1 MRKAGSYS
9 RLSACIFITPDFQG
23 KSLFFE
29 MFFQNLLN
37 ALQWGSFYALIALGY
52 SMVYGV
58 LLLINFAHGDIF
70 MVGAY
75 IGFFIATLLIGQQA
89 TLGLPPALIFG
100 VTVMATMI
108 LTAGV
113 GVTLERV
120 AYRPLR
126 RKGASRLYLVIT
138 ALMCGLILENGN
150 LALLGASRRNF
161 PEILPVGVHHL
172 WGVTF
177 TSTKIL
183 VIVATILVFALLET
197 IVRKTKLGMAMRAIS
212 YDKMAVPLM
221 GIPIDTVIVFTFI
234 LGSSMAAL
242 AGVLFAT
249 AYPVLEPYM
258 GALVGWKAFI
268 AAVLGGI
275 GEIRGAFVGGFL
287 LGFVEIFVA
296 AVFPST
302 LRDLIAFSILL
313 IFLSI
318 KPTGIFG
325 VARATKI

>member
-1 MRKAGSYS
+1 
-9 RLSACIFITPDFQG
+9 
-23 KSLFFE
+23 
-29 MFFQNLLN
+29 
-37 ALQWGSFYALIALGY
+37 
-52 SMVYGV
+52 MVYGV

-75 IGFFIATLLIGQQA
+75 VGFFAASFLLGKYA
-89 TLGLPPALIFG
+89 GLPPALVFCL
-100 VTVMATMI
+100 TVLITMI
-108 LTAGV
+108 ITSGV
-113 GVTLERV
+113 GVAIERV

-150 LALLGASRRNF
+150 LAVLGASRRSF
-161 PEILPVGVHHL
+161 PQLLSNATHIIGGVA
-172 WGVTF
+172 F
-177 TSTKIL
+177 TNIKVL
-183 VIVATILVFALLET
+183 VILTTLLVFVLLEI
-197 IVRKTKLGMAMRAIS
+197 IVHRTRIGMAMRAIS
-212 YDKMAVPLM
+212 YDRMAVPLM
-221 GIPIDTVIVFTFI
+221 GIPLDTVIVFAFMM
-234 LGSSMAAL
+234 GSSLAAL
-242 AGVLFAT
+242 AGVLFAL
-249 AYPVLEPYM
+249 AYPVLDPYM

-275 GEIRGAFVGGFL
+275 GEIRGAIAGGFL

-296 AVFPST
+296 ALFPST

-313 IFLSI
+313 AFLSM

>member
-1 MRKAGSYS
+1 MFVET
-9 RLSACIFITPDFQG
+9 FI
-23 KSLFFE
+23 
-29 MFFQNLLN
+29 QNLLN

-52 SMVYGV
+52 TMVYGV

-75 IGFFIATLLIGQQA
+75 VGFFLATLLLGQYA
-89 TLGLPPALIFG
+89 GFASGLPPAVIFV
-100 VTVMATMI
+100 VTLLATMVI
-108 LTAGV
+108 TSGV
-113 GVTLERV
+113 GVAIERV

-126 RKGASRLYLVIT
+126 RKGASRLYVVIT

-150 LALLGASRRNF
+150 LAILGASRRNF
-161 PEILPVGVHHL
+161 PELLSNTVHHIG
-172 WGVTF
+172 GVTF
-177 TSTKIL
+177 TNVKIL
-183 VIVATILVFALLET
+183 VIVATILVFILLET

-212 YDKMAVPLM
+212 YDRMAVPLM
-221 GIPIDTVIVFTFI
+221 GIPADTVIVFTFI

-296 AVFPST
+296 AFFPST

-313 IFLSI
+313 VFLSI

>member
-1 MRKAGSYS
+1 
-9 RLSACIFITPDFQG
+9 LLLET
-23 KSLFFE
+23 
-29 MFFQNLLN
+29 FFQDLLN

-52 SMVYGV
+52 TMVYGV

-75 IGFFIATLLIGQQA
+75 IGFFIASLLLGRYA
-89 TLGLPPALIFG
+89 VFSPGLPPMAVFCL
-100 VTVMATMI
+100 TVIITMI
-108 LTAGV
+108 VTSGV
-113 GVTLERV
+113 GIAIERI

-138 ALMCGLILENGN
+138 ALMCGLILEHGN
-150 LALLGASRRNF
+150 LAILGASRRSF
-161 PEILPVGVHHL
+161 PQLLSNKVYNIG
-172 WGVTF
+172 GVTF
-177 TSTKIL
+177 TNVK
-183 VIVATILVFALLET
+183 VIVILTTVFVFFALET
-197 IVRKTKLGMAMRAIS
+197 IVRKTRIGMAMRAIS
-212 YDKMAVPLM
+212 YDRMAVPLM
-221 GIPIDTVIVFTFI
+221 GIPLDTVIVFTFV

-242 AGVLFAT
+242 AGVLFAI
-249 AYPVLEPYM
+249 AYPVLDPYM

-275 GEIRGAFVGGFL
+275 GEIRGAIAGGFL

-296 AVFPST
+296 AYLPST

-313 IFLSI
+313 AFLSM